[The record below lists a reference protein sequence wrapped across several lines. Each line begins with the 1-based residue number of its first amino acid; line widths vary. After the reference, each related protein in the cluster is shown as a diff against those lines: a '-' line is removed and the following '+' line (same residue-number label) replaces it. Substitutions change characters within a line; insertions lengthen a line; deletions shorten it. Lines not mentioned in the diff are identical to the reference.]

1 MAKKIVKPAKK
12 ASKPA
17 PKKVTAKAA
26 PKKAAKA
33 APKKVAKPAR
43 PVATKKAAK
52 PAPKKAAS
60 RAGATATKAKKT
72 ITSAPKPATKKVA
85 AKKPAPKPVTK
96 KPVNKAAPKKAAPAP
111 KKVEKKVVKPAP
123 KKAEKASKA
132 EPKKAAKELIKDKKA
147 GKPIDAIAKKSAT
160 SSKKAAKSSKKG
172 KKGDDDEEDEDLDVE
187 EEEEDDSDVDVK
199 DDYEKPEDDDDSVM
213 DGDLD
218 GPPVLDLEGGGIPL
232 DDDDDDEI
240 PEKRGR
246 GRRKKN
252 EGRVAGS
259 ESYIRNRPLHIDITK
274 PLIKKPQAAQPKPF
288 VNTKDDRSRYSDK
301 ELAEFKELI
310 LDKLK
315 EAQTDFDL
323 LKQTLSNADNHGTD
337 DTSPSFKLLE
347 DGSDVLSKEETAQLA
362 IRQEKYIVNLKN
374 ALMRIE
380 NKTYGICRVTG
391 KLIPKERLRSVP
403 HATLGID
410 AKLNQ

>member
-12 ASKPA
+12 VSKPA
-17 PKKVTAKAA
+17 PKKAA
-26 PKKAAKA
+26 
-33 APKKVAKPAR
+33 AKPA
-43 PVATKKAAK
+43 KKAAK
-52 PAPKKAAS
+52 PAPKKV
-60 RAGATATKAKKT
+60 AKPAKPAPKKVVKKP
-72 ITSAPKPATKKVA
+72 APKPTAKKVV
-85 AKKPAPKPVTK
+85 AKKPAPKKVTK
-96 KPVNKAAPKKAAPAP
+96 VPV
-111 KKVEKKVVKPAP
+111 KKVVKATKPAP
-123 KKAEKASKA
+123 KKIE
-132 EPKKAAKELIKDKKA
+132 KKAAKPAPKVVAKPAKKVEVKKQAKELVKDKKA
-147 GKPIDAIAKKSAT
+147 GKPIDAIAKKGAKP
-160 SSKKAAKSSKKG
+160 SKKAGKPSKKG
-172 KKGDDDEEDEDLDVE
+172 KKGDDDEEDDIEP
-187 EEEEDDSDVDVK
+187 EEEDDSDVDVK
-199 DDYEKPEDDDDSVM
+199 DDYEKPEDDDDAVV
-213 DGDLD
+213 DLD
-218 GPPVLDLEGGGIPL
+218 EAPVLDLEGGSIPL

-252 EGRVAGS
+252 EGRSGGGS
-259 ESYIRNRPLHIDITK
+259 ESYIRNRPMHIDITK
-274 PLIKKPQAAQPKPF
+274 PLIKKPQAAQPTPF

-301 ELAEFKELI
+301 ELGEFKELI
-310 LDKLK
+310 IEKLK

-410 AKLNQ
+410 AKLNQPG